1 MALTRFMQVI
11 IITVMVSRQFAH
23 GRLRSS
29 NQRSLVQE
37 IVETADDHP
46 TAQEVFERARKRIPS
61 ISLGTVYRNLQLL
74 VDEGLLSERKVDN
87 RPARYEANRHR
98 HYHICCSQ
106 CGALEDLSI
115 PYQKLLDRR
124 VQKTVRYKLQEHR
137 MEFYGICPQCQAGAQ
152 ERARPT
158 TSALMEKPK

>member
-1 MALTRFMQVI
+1 
-11 IITVMVSRQFAH
+11 MVSRQFAH

-46 TAQEVFERARKRIPS
+46 TAQEVFERARTRIPS

-74 VDEGLLSERKVDN
+74 VDEGLLSERKVGN

-98 HYHICCSQ
+98 HYHIFCSQ
-106 CGALEDLSI
+106 CGGLEDLSI

-124 VQKTVRYKLQEHR
+124 VQKTVRYRLQGHS
-137 MEFYGICPQCQAGAQ
+137 MEFYGICPQCQADAQ
-152 ERARPT
+152 ERARPAA
-158 TSALMEKPK
+158 SALMEKLK

>member
-1 MALTRFMQVI
+1 MA
-11 IITVMVSRQFAH
+11 SRAQFAR
-23 GRLRSS
+23 GRLRFS

-37 IVETADDHP
+37 IVESAHDHP
-46 TAQEVFERARKRIPS
+46 TAQEVFDRARKRIPS

-98 HYHICCSQ
+98 HYHICCSR
-106 CGALEDLSI
+106 CGALEDLSV

-124 VQKTVRYKLQEHR
+124 VQKMVRYKLQEHR
-137 MEFYGICPQCQAGAQ
+137 MEFYGICPQCQAAAQ
-152 ERARPT
+152 ERARPAA
-158 TSALMEKPK
+158 SAPLGKPK

>member
-1 MALTRFMQVI
+1 MA
-11 IITVMVSRQFAH
+11 SRAQFAR

-37 IVETADDHP
+37 IVESADDHP
-46 TAQEVFERARKRIPS
+46 TAQEVFERARKRIRS

-87 RPARYEANRHR
+87 RPARYEADRHR

-124 VQKTVRYKLQEHR
+124 VQKTVRYKLLEHH
-137 MEFYGICPQCQAGAQ
+137 MEFYGICPECQAGAQ
-152 ERARPT
+152 ERAGPAG
-158 TSALMEKPK
+158 SALMEKPK